1 MLDMVYQPSLWLN
14 IWDIVIEGYFW
25 KHKTE
30 RDGYGTG
37 KRACDSGEESV

>member
-1 MLDMVYQPSLWLN
+1 MLDMVYLAGLRLN
-14 IWDIVIEGYFW
+14 IWDIALEGNLW

-30 RDGYGTG
+30 GEGYGTG